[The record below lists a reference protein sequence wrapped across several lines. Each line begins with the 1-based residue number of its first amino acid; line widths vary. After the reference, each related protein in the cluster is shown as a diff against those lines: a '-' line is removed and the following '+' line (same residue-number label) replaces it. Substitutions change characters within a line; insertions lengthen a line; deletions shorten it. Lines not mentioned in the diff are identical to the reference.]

1 MKLTGLTAAVHTPFD
16 KNGELWLEPVEAQ
29 AQHLEQQGVS
39 AVFVGGSTGESSSLT
54 LTERLALAERWAEVL
69 KGSTLQFVVHVGS
82 NCLDDAR
89 TLAAQAQALGADA
102 ISALSPSYFK
112 PANLESLVQCCAY
125 VASAAPD
132 TPFYFY
138 DIPALTGVSFSMPA
152 FLEEAT
158 ARIPTLC
165 GIKYTNPDLMAYQ
178 ICLASG
184 MDVPW
189 GVDETLIAA
198 AALGAS
204 GAVGSSYNFAA
215 SIYLSALEALAAGDL
230 KTAQK
235 HQLRAVELI
244 QILASYG
251 YMAAAKELMGMLG
264 IPVGPPRLPHLKLKQ
279 ESSAALKSKLESIG
293 FLTG

>member
-1 MKLTGLTAAVHTPFD
+1 MKLTGLTAAVHTPFNE
-16 KNGELWLEPVEAQ
+16 NGELWLEPVEAQ
-29 AQHLEQQGVS
+29 ARHLEQQGVS

-54 LTERLALAERWAEVL
+54 LTERLALAERWGLVL
-69 KGSTLQFVVHVGS
+69 KGSSLKFVVHVGS

-112 PANLESLVQCCAY
+112 PSNLESLVQCCAY
-125 VASAAPD
+125 IASAAPD

-152 FLEEAT
+152 FLEVAT

-215 SIYLSALEALAAGDL
+215 SIYLSALKALDAGDL
-230 KTAQK
+230 KTAQH
-235 HQLRAVELI
+235 HQMRAVELI
-244 QILASYG
+244 RVLASWG

-264 IPVGPPRLPHLKLKQ
+264 VPVGPPRLPHLKLTA
-279 ESSAALKSKLESIG
+279 ETSVALKSQLESIG